1 MAAGPACEMNASRA
15 ATLWSV
21 TARLPPSEA
30 IRDRGEA
37 GLATSVHPTVAADS
51 GDLSSRCC
59 FGRLLHGFSS
69 YKETAHAARA
79 AGTLSSGS
87 EVTPAVTRT
96 LHCAVIALRSRAVS
110 SQGAAPPD
118 KSELW
123 QMHRRR

>member
-1 MAAGPACEMNASRA
+1 MVF
-15 ATLWSV
+15 LV
-21 TARLPPSEA
+21 TKKR
-30 IRDRGEA
+30 
-37 GLATSVHPTVAADS
+37 PTAV
-51 GDLSSRCC
+51 
-59 FGRLLHGFSS
+59 
-69 YKETAHAARA
+69 ARA

-110 SQGAAPPD
+110 SRGAAPPD